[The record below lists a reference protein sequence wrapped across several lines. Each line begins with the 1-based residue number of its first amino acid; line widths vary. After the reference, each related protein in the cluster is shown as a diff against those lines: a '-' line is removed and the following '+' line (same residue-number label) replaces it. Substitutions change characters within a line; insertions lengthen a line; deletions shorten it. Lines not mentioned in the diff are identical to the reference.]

1 MQQRICRTT
10 RNIIAQEV
18 ECVGEQREERCN
30 YEGSWSVR
38 SSAQNPK
45 LHFTATGGT
54 YGPKNSYP
62 CFSSAAATCALVFA
76 IFAFLISRIV
86 RVNVALKK
94 RRGAGQGSVYF
105 MIQPRVALRLTG
117 SKCNNG
123 PEVVFKIME
132 TPSQGHDISHICRRG
147 FARRL
152 TYDSQWPAARPPV
165 FPPIMSCLKQQ
176 SAMFS
181 MGLNRERASRRDLL
195 RSTRCTRIGGLYPA
209 QGTKA
214 ASILTDWSDRLCS
227 WTR

>member
-1 MQQRICRTT
+1 MVT
-10 RNIIAQEV
+10 
-18 ECVGEQREERCN
+18 GE
-30 YEGSWSVR
+30 
-38 SSAQNPK
+38 
-45 LHFTATGGT
+45 T

-76 IFAFLISRIV
+76 MFALWKSRIV

-117 SKCNNG
+117 SRCNSELL
-123 PEVVFKIME
+123 EVVFE
-132 TPSQGHDISHICRRG
+132 TIGTSNQGHDISHICKRG

-165 FPPIMSCLKQQ
+165 FPPIMSCPKQQ

-214 ASILTDWSDRLCS
+214 ASILTDWSDRLCC